1 MRVLSV
7 TAVFQF
13 QPLGL
18 SVAYDPAST
27 RRLGLCSQ
35 EVYK

>member
-1 MRVLSV
+1 MRALSV
-7 TAVFQF
+7 TAAFRF
-13 QPLGL
+13 QPLGV